1 MLPPREG
8 WGTGVPPGSPALG
21 HLSETPGPV
30 LKQIHDVSKEAR
42 LPGQLRPVTAS
53 SSQFRRSLA
62 LCCLLEPMPCPTLL
76 PLLPRLMTR
85 LFRVCRQSSHCNMLE
100 VLGIPGL
107 TRAVTHEGTVRVSV
121 LMLFVDCCI
130 TQSLLS
136 GPGGGWGLI
145 PLGLECE
152 NGIKHLKRRPRN

>member
-1 MLPPREG
+1 MCHLVLLP
-8 WGTGVPPGSPALG
+8 WDISA
-21 HLSETPGPV
+21 GP
-30 LKQIHDVSKEAR
+30 LDQFLNKIHDVSKEAR

-53 SSQFRRSLA
+53 LSQFRRSLA

-76 PLLPRLMTR
+76 PLLPKLMARL
-85 LFRVCRQSSHCNMLE
+85 LRVYRQSSHCNMLE

-130 TQSLLS
+130 THSLLS

-145 PLGLECE
+145 SLGLECE
-152 NGIKHLKRRPRN
+152 NRIKHLKRRPRN